1 VITGKRR
8 LPLTLRADHLADA
21 NYRRLPAVAE
31 DGREI
36 ALVVNQILDGKL
48 NATGSVTLTAS
59 ATSTVVTENRAGSDS
74 VILFMPTTS
83 NAAAEQAAGG
93 FYVSSRSKQ
102 TFTITHASNTQ
113 TDRTFEYI
121 VIG

>member
-1 VITGKRR
+1 MADVNFRR
-8 LPLTLRADHLADA
+8 LPQ
-21 NYRRLPAVAE
+21 VAS

-36 ALVVNQILDGKL
+36 SQVVNNILDGKL
-48 NATGSVTLTAS
+48 NSTGSVTLTAS
-59 ATSTVVTENRAGSDS
+59 AASTAVSEARAGYDS
-74 VILFMPTTS
+74 VILFMPTTA

-93 FYVSSRSKQ
+93 FYVSSRGKQ
-102 TFTITHASNTQ
+102 TFTITHANNAQ